1 MSVLR
6 NEKQLIR
13 FEYDFAVD
21 GGAIGNIALRPDI
34 TQLKEN
40 MIVTDIIVHAEAAL
54 TSAGTPT
61 VTFGDGTDVDAF
73 LANAYGTL
81 DALDGVS
88 RGAALAVLLGA
99 DPVLTMSV
107 GTAALT
113 AGKLEIYVEV
123 ISK

>member
-21 GGAIGNIALRPDI
+21 GGDVGAIALRADI
-34 TQLKEN
+34 TPLKAG

-54 TSAGTPT
+54 AGDATPT

-73 LANAYGTL
+73 LANSYGAL
-81 DALDGVS
+81 DALNDVTRNS
-88 RGAALAVLLGA
+88 DLALLM
-99 DPVLTMSV
+99 DEDSVLTMSI
-107 GTAALT
+107 GAEALT